1 MIKLAIT
8 GYPLAHSLSPVM
20 HRAALA
26 DVGLEGDYIL
36 LETPPEELE
45 EKVNCLK
52 ENGFRGFNV
61 TIPHKVAVMSFLD
74 EIDTFAKKI
83 GAVNT
88 VVISPDRKLSGYNTD
103 VYGFTQ
109 AISEDIRSNLQG
121 KKAAVIGSGGAARA
135 VIAGLADIGVS
146 EIAIHAR
153 SVEKAQ
159 ELANNCDKSG
169 ICSPKVV
176 ELDEDA
182 DLSDVAIVVNTTP
195 LGMQGKFDGVSPVS
209 ERSIASLPEN
219 ALVYD
224 IIYKPAETKLL
235 ELAKKRG
242 LTVLNGL
249 DMLVLQGAKGF
260 ELWTG
265 KPAPVNVMKQ
275 ALQAALSE

>member
-8 GYPLAHSLSPVM
+8 GYPLAHSLSPAI

-26 DVGLEGDYIL
+26 DVGLEGDYVL
-36 LETPPEELE
+36 LEAPPEELE
-45 EKVNCLK
+45 EKVNHLK

-61 TIPHKVAVMSFLD
+61 TIPHKVAVMNFLD
-74 EIDTFAKKI
+74 EIDPFAQQV

-109 AISEDIRSNLQG
+109 AIPEDIRTNLQG
-121 KKAAVIGSGGAARA
+121 RKAAVIGSGGAARA
-135 VIAGLADIGVS
+135 VIAGLTDIGVS
-146 EIAIHAR
+146 EITIHAR

-159 ELANNCDKSG
+159 ELADNCHKSG
-169 ICSPKVV
+169 ICSPNVA
-176 ELDEDA
+176 ELAENA

-195 LGMQGKFDGVSPVS
+195 VGMQGKFEGVSPLAVQS
-209 ERSIASLPEN
+209 LASLPPN

-224 IIYKPAETKLL
+224 IVYKPAETKLL

-242 LTVLNGL
+242 LAVLNGL

-265 KPAPVNVMKQ
+265 KPAPVDVMKQ
-275 ALQAALSE
+275 ALLAVLPA